1 MVVTEMKGNFAFFHD
16 FLFYYWRRRT
26 MVVVEGM
33 YGGRM

>member
-1 MVVTEMKGNFAFFHD
+1 MVVTEMKGNFA

-26 MVVVEGM
+26 MVVVEGK